1 MKEYSV
7 VIKGKPS
14 GPYAPED
21 LKGLNIKAGT
31 FVKSEEMDDYKEAHE
46 VPELCEFLG
55 LKAKS
60 GFLSILQVWMSGSWL

>member
-31 FVKSEEMDDYKEAHE
+31 FVKSEGD
-46 VPELCEFLG
+46 G
-55 LKAKS
+55 
-60 GFLSILQVWMSGSWL
+60 